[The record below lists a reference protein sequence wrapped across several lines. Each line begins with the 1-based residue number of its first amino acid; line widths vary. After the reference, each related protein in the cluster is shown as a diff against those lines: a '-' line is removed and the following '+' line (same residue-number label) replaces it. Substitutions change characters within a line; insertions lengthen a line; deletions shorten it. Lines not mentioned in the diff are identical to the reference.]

1 MKCPNRFVISLLV
14 TGILI
19 FSGCEQPGTTPNGPT
34 AASTASSPVA
44 SPSAPA
50 SPEDKIPRVR
60 AEEALQLVK
69 ANQAVLIDV
78 RGTSLYDQE
87 HIEGSIDYPLDRI
100 NTKDFTGLPRD
111 KRIIAYCT

>member
-1 MKCPNRFVISLLV
+1 MKCPDRFVISLCV

-19 FSGCEQPGTTPNGPT
+19 FSGCEKPGSNPNSPTARTTPS
-34 AASTASSPVA
+34 APVA
-44 SPSAPA
+44 SPSVPA

-60 AEEALQLVK
+60 AEDAMQLVK

-100 NTKDFTGLPRD
+100 NTKDFKGLPRD